1 MKCDRFASMLLILCM
16 VLAGCTGP
24 AAPEEGETAAEQPA
38 PEAPAAEEAEPL
50 TMLVFPPD
58 DVSLYAEAFTKR
70 TQVEIEFAEP
80 SNAAFERMLT
90 DFAAGKSTYDIVAVD
105 NALGSLYTMD
115 PLLDQ
120 GYFLPLTDAPTVGE
134 AVGQMLPVL
143 QELVTREGTVYALP
157 YFVRFK
163 LLEYNESL
171 YQAVAEGQ
179 LAQYNRSHFP
189 PVTEKQAEALPPQ
202 RAFDS
207 WEELLSSGYLDERS
221 GDLAY
226 NTMLEQYIRNAGEEG
241 FTFDSPEF
249 VRALELMKAA
259 KTADGQTPGDALR
272 LRIGGV
278 ASYKEGEGIVACN
291 AYYPLPTLDG
301 QERIPM
307 AYGVLAVNAFTDRA
321 EDALRFLDIAADIV
335 QNGIE
340 EKDVYKYGIPS
351 TAACYT
357 DEAHIAVSAGLDPE
371 NQARWREMQA
381 NLVPITDAG
390 FLTSFNLELFP
401 QYLDGAI
408 TAEQCAAMTQERYQM
423 YKLEQGE

>member
-1 MKCDRFASMLLILCM
+1 MGLRLPAKRAGAALCALF
-16 VLAGCTGP
+16 VLCAAAYGISARNVVRLVRAGN
-24 AAPEEGETAAEQPA
+24 AENAPVVAMQAGRTVVFFRGGQTAAQ
-38 PEAPAAEEAEPL
+38 
-50 TMLVFPPD
+50 
-58 DVSLYAEAFTKR
+58 DV
-70 TQVEIEFAEP
+70 
-80 SNAAFERMLT
+80 
-90 DFAAGKSTYDIVAVD
+90 
-105 NALGSLYTMD
+105 
-115 PLLDQ
+115 
-120 GYFLPLTDAPTVGE
+120 
-134 AVGQMLPVL
+134 
-143 QELVTREGTVYALP
+143 RET
-157 YFVRFK
+157 
-163 LLEYNESL
+163 
-171 YQAVAEGQ
+171 
-179 LAQYNRSHFP
+179 LAQYNRSYYP
-189 PVTEKQAEALPPQ
+189 PVTKTQAENLPPQ

-207 WEELLSSGYLDERS
+207 WEELLSSGYLDETN
-221 GDLAY
+221 GDRAY
-226 NTMLEQYIRNAGEEG
+226 NTMLEQYILDAGEEG

-259 KTADGQTPGDALR
+259 KMSDGQTPGDALR

-278 ASYKEGEGIVACN
+278 ASYKEGEGFVACN

-335 QNGIE
+335 QNGTGE
-340 EKDVYKYGIPS
+340 EDIYNYGMPE

-357 DEAHIAVSAGLDPE
+357 DEEHIVVSAGLDPE

-408 TAEQCAAMTQERYQM
+408 TAEQCAAQTQERYRM

>member
-1 MKCDRFASMLLILCM
+1 MKRGMALFLALLC
-16 VLAGCTGP
+16 LALTACAP
-24 AAPEEGETAAEQPA
+24 AQEAHPQAET
-38 PEAPAAEEAEPL
+38 APAAGAAEAAEPL
-50 TMLVFPPD
+50 TMLAFVAD
-58 DVSLYAEAFTKR
+58 DVALYAEAFTEQ

-90 DFAAGKSTYDIVAVD
+90 DFAAGKSTYDIVGVD

-120 GYFLPLTDAPTVGE
+120 GYFLPLTDAPNVNE
-134 AVGQMLPVL
+134 AVGQMLPLL

-157 YFVRFK
+157 HFVRFK
-163 LLEYNESL
+163 LLEYNEPL
-171 YQAVAEGQ
+171 YQAVANDQ
-179 LAQYNRSHFP
+179 LAQYNRGAYP
-189 PVTEKQAEALPPQ
+189 PVTKAQAEALPPQ

-207 WEELLSSGYLDERS
+207 WEELLSSGYLDEAD

-226 NTMLEQYIRNAGEEG
+226 NTILEQYILNAGEEG

-259 KTADGQTPGDALR
+259 KMSDGQAPGDALG
-272 LRIGGV
+272 LKIGGV
-278 ASYKEGEGIVACN
+278 AIYNEGEGFVACN

-321 EDALRFLDIAADIV
+321 EDALRFLDVAADIV

-340 EKDVYKYGIPS
+340 EKDVYKYGMPE

-357 DEAHIAVSAGLDPE
+357 DEAHLAVSAGPDPE
-371 NQARWREMQA
+371 NQARWRKMQE

-390 FLTSFNLELFP
+390 FLTSFHLELFP

-408 TAEQCAAMTQERYQM
+408 TAEQCAAQTQERYRM
-423 YKLEQGE
+423 YKLEQGA

>member
-1 MKCDRFASMLLILCM
+1 MKRGMALFLALLC
-16 VLAGCTGP
+16 LALTACAP
-24 AAPEEGETAAEQPA
+24 AQETHPQAET
-38 PEAPAAEEAEPL
+38 APAAGAAEAAEPL

-58 DVSLYAEAFTKR
+58 DVALYAEAFTEQ
-70 TQVEIEFAEP
+70 TQVEIEFAES
-80 SNAAFERMLT
+80 SNAAAERMLT
-90 DFAAGKSTYDIVAVD
+90 DFAAGKCTYDIVDVD
-105 NALGSLYTMD
+105 NALGMPYTMD

-120 GYFLPLTDAPTVGE
+120 GYFLPLTDAPNVGE
-134 AVGQMLPVL
+134 AVGQMLPLL

-157 YFVRFK
+157 HFVRFK
-163 LLEYNESL
+163 LLEYNEPL
-171 YQAVAEGQ
+171 YQAVANDQ
-179 LAQYNRSHFP
+179 LAQYNRGHYP
-189 PVTEKQAEALPPQ
+189 PVTKAQAEALPPQ

-207 WEELLSSGYLDERS
+207 WEELLSSGYLDEAD

-226 NTMLEQYIRNAGEEG
+226 NTILEQYILNAGEEG

-259 KTADGQTPGDALR
+259 KTSDGQVPGDALG
-272 LRIGGV
+272 LKIGGV
-278 ASYKEGEGIVACN
+278 AIYNEGEGFVACN

-321 EDALRFLDIAADIV
+321 EDALRFLDVAADIV

-340 EKDVYKYGIPS
+340 EKDVYKYGMPE

-357 DEAHIAVSAGLDPE
+357 DEAHIVISAGPDPE
-371 NQARWREMQA
+371 NQARWRKMQE

-390 FLTSFNLELFP
+390 FLTSFHLELFP

-408 TAEQCAAMTQERYQM
+408 TAEQCAAQTQERYRM
-423 YKLEQGE
+423 YKLEQGA

>member
-1 MKCDRFASMLLILCM
+1 MRFKRLLLLLTLCVILTGCAGLDASESAEIETMEEHP
-16 VLAGCTGP
+16 ATGI
-24 AAPEEGETAAEQPA
+24 TA
-38 PEAPAAEEAEPL
+38 EAAEPL

-58 DVSLYAEAFTKR
+58 DVALYAEAFTEQ

-80 SNAAFERMLT
+80 SNAAFEQMLT

-134 AVGQMLPVL
+134 AVGQMLPQL
-143 QELVTREGTVYALP
+143 QELVTREGTIYALP

-189 PVTEKQAEALPPQ
+189 PVTEKQAENLPPQ

-259 KTADGQTPGDALR
+259 KMSDGQTPGDALR

-278 ASYKEGEGIVACN
+278 ASYKEGEGFVACN

-301 QERIPM
+301 QGSIPM

-321 EDALRFLDIAADIV
+321 EDALRFLDVAADIV

-357 DEAHIAVSAGLDPE
+357 DEEHIAVSAGLDPE

-390 FLTSFNLELFP
+390 FLTSFHLELFP

-408 TAEQCAAMTQERYQM
+408 TAEQCAAQTQERYRM

>member
-1 MKCDRFASMLLILCM
+1 MRFNRLLLLLILC
-16 VLAGCTGP
+16 VILTGCAGLDASESTELEAMEEHPVTGI
-24 AAPEEGETAAEQPA
+24 TA
-38 PEAPAAEEAEPL
+38 EAAEPL

-58 DVSLYAEAFTKR
+58 DVALYAEAFTKR

-207 WEELLSSGYLDERS
+207 WEELLSSGYLDETN
-221 GDLAY
+221 GDRAY
-226 NTMLEQYIRNAGEEG
+226 NTMLEQYILDAGEEG

-259 KTADGQTPGDALR
+259 KMSDGQTPGDALR

-278 ASYKEGEGIVACN
+278 ASYKEGEGFVACN

-307 AYGVLAVNAFTDRA
+307 AYGVLVVNAFTDRA
-321 EDALRFLDIAADIV
+321 EDALRFLDVAADIV
-335 QNGIE
+335 QNGTGE
-340 EKDVYKYGIPS
+340 EDIYNYGMPE

-357 DEAHIAVSAGLDPE
+357 DEKHIAVSAGPDPE
-371 NQARWREMQA
+371 NQARWRKMQA

-390 FLTSFNLELFP
+390 FLTSFHLELFP

>member
-1 MKCDRFASMLLILCM
+1 MRFKRLLLLLTLCVILTGCAGLDASESAEIETMEEHP
-16 VLAGCTGP
+16 ATGI
-24 AAPEEGETAAEQPA
+24 TA
-38 PEAPAAEEAEPL
+38 EAAEPL

-58 DVSLYAEAFTKR
+58 DVALYAEAFTEQ

-80 SNAAFERMLT
+80 SNAAFEQMLT

-134 AVGQMLPVL
+134 AVGQMLPQL
-143 QELVTREGTVYALP
+143 QELVTREGTIYALP

-189 PVTEKQAEALPPQ
+189 PVTEKQAENLPPQ

-259 KTADGQTPGDALR
+259 KMSDGQTPGDALR

-278 ASYKEGEGIVACN
+278 ASYKEGEGFVACN

-301 QERIPM
+301 QGSIPM

-321 EDALRFLDIAADIV
+321 EDALRFLDVAADIV

-357 DEAHIAVSAGLDPE
+357 DEEHIAVSAGLDPE

-390 FLTSFNLELFP
+390 FLTSFHLELFP